1 MSNASPKTVNRVV
14 CYCDDCQA
22 FVHHLKRPELLDEN
36 AGSDII
42 QVAPATL
49 SFERGAERIACV
61 RLSPKGLFRFYAD
74 CCKTPVGNTVGPAV
88 PFVGIHAKT
97 FVAADEA
104 CGAPVGGFMGKFAIG
119 TPIEGSTGLNVK
131 VVARALRMVAGWKL
145 GGKSWPHPFF
155 AKGSKEPHRPT
166 TLIPKS
172 ERDALR
178 KLCGPTPSA

>member
-22 FVHHLKRPELLDEN
+22 FAHQLKRDDLLD
-36 AGSDII
+36 ASGGSDII

-49 SFERGAERIACV
+49 AFDRGADRIACL
-61 RLSPKGLFRFYAD
+61 RLSPKGLFRFYTE
-74 CCKTPVGNTVGPAV
+74 CCKTPVGNTVGPSL

-97 FVAADEA
+97 FMAADED
-104 CGAPVGGFMGKFAIG
+104 CGPPVGGFMGKFATG

-131 VVARALRMVAGWKL
+131 VIARAFRMVAGWKL

-155 AKGSKEPHRPT
+155 TKGSEEPHPPAS
-166 TLIPKS
+166 LVPKS

-178 KLCGPTPSA
+178 ALCGPTPAA